1 MRLVPI
7 SRITPNMV
15 LAKSIFYRDCL
26 ILKEGQ
32 TDIDRFVNRLQNMGI
47 EYVYIEDSKS
57 IGIEIPD
64 AISEETRLLCKRV
77 LRQTIEE
84 FQNNSTFNFSNMT
97 DVISTILD
105 DIFKNEDVQ
114 MSLNDISAA
123 DDYTFTHS
131 VSTTV
136 YTLLIAN
143 QLKYTRSM
151 LEKLAIGTLL
161 HDMGKVLLDKE
172 IIFKQ
177 DTLTPE
183 EFEYIKQHTTLGYE
197 WLKKCVNITELSR
210 IISLYHHERMDS
222 SGYPMGIPA
231 GTIHEFSR
239 IVAIADVFD
248 ALTTDRCYRKKW
260 STVKAVNYLI
270 KESNTKFDTQLVA
283 VFIKQIAIYPNGT
296 LVRLSNQTV
305 GVVKEQNR
313 SMPLRPIIRVIEN
326 EIGEEIDM
334 YEMDLMKELSITIL
348 EPEEDIEDAK

>member
-1 MRLVPI
+1 
-7 SRITPNMV
+7 MV